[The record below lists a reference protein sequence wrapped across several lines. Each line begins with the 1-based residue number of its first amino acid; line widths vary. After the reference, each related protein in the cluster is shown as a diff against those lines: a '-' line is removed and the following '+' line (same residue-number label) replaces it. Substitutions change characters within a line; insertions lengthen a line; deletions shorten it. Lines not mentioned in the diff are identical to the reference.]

1 MIKTMNIKILL
12 LLPYVFIGC
21 GKTNDSTNKKL
32 DEIAFERVE
41 TAVMQNLIDTT
52 NASVTNA
59 HIEFKGDYVVV
70 VSCQVTAKNSF
81 GGMARNIFEY
91 IYTKDGDERVE
102 NVSAGN
108 TIYSGARAL
117 AVDSIYT
124 KSYNSIV
131 EKNILTLM
139 K

>member
-1 MIKTMNIKILL
+1 MNIRFLF
-12 LLPYVFIGC
+12 LLPFVLIGC
-21 GKTNDSTNKKL
+21 GKTNDSTNKKF
-32 DEIAFERVE
+32 DEIALERVE

-124 KSYNSIV
+124 KNYNSIV

>member
-1 MIKTMNIKILL
+1 MNIRFLFL
-12 LLPYVFIGC
+12 LLPFVLIGC
-21 GKTNDSTNKKL
+21 SKTNDSTKKL
-32 DEIAFERVE
+32 DEIALERVE
-41 TAVMQNLIDTT
+41 KAVMQTLIDTE
-52 NASVTNA
+52 NAKVTNS
-59 HIEFKGDYVVV
+59 HIEFNGDYLVV
-70 VSCQVTAKNSF
+70 VSCQVTAKNSI
-81 GGMARNIFEY
+81 GGTTRNIFEY

-117 AVDSIYT
+117 AADSIYT

-131 EKNILTLM
+131 EENILTLM